1 MFENHSILKYFLI
14 VPTFIGLLTI
24 LSKGLLFAMPW
35 TSHYEHG
42 GIGSGIAVLL
52 AMGGAPLLMIY
63 AYEVSKSA
71 AAEFKKTM
79 RNNY

>member
-1 MFENHSILKYFLI
+1 
-14 VPTFIGLLTI
+14 
-24 LSKGLLFAMPW
+24 MPW